1 MSDAHTYRCKAEE
14 CRRNAQTASTDIE
27 RRLALALAK
36 DFEQKALAEER
47 TASATARAAR

>member
-1 MSDAHTYRCKAEE
+1 MSDMQTYRCKAEE

-36 DFEQKALAEER
+36 DFEEKALAEER
-47 TASATARAAR
+47 MVARTAARVR